1 MPALSAQHLRKAFGS
16 QTVLDDASLTLG
28 RGEKIGLVG
37 ANGAGKSTLVKIL
50 AGVETADAGALTVR
64 RGLMVR
70 YLAQEPELD
79 PDASARAVV
88 EGALTAWRQ
97 ATARHGAVTAQ
108 LGDETFAPSH
118 ENLVNEQAELAE
130 AIARLG
136 GWDRGHEALGF
147 LDKLGVRD
155 VDEPC
160 GIRSGGERRRIALA
174 QLLVASPD
182 VAILDEPTNHLDA
195 DTAAWLEEFLA
206 SQFPGAIVLVTHDRY
221 FLEAVTTRIVEIERG
236 RLLTFAGG
244 YADYLEKK
252 AALLLCE
259 EQTESNRQ
267 NVLRREREWLG
278 RGPKARSTKQKA
290 RILRVQALETQRPA
304 TAGRTGNVTL
314 TTAAAAAPRQGKTL
328 LELRGVQVAPAPGA
342 GHARPGWPGPP
353 DGRPAPPA
361 RRRPRWPSPGPA

>member
-97 ATARHGAVTAQ
+97 ATTRHGAVTAQ

-118 ENLVNEQAELAE
+118 ENLVNEQAELAD

-160 GIRSGGERRRIALA
+160 GIRSG
-174 QLLVASPD
+174 
-182 VAILDEPTNHLDA
+182 
-195 DTAAWLEEFLA
+195 
-206 SQFPGAIVLVTHDRY
+206 
-221 FLEAVTTRIVEIERG
+221 
-236 RLLTFAGG
+236 
-244 YADYLEKK
+244 
-252 AALLLCE
+252 
-259 EQTESNRQ
+259 
-267 NVLRREREWLG
+267 
-278 RGPKARSTKQKA
+278 
-290 RILRVQALETQRPA
+290 
-304 TAGRTGNVTL
+304 
-314 TTAAAAAPRQGKTL
+314 
-328 LELRGVQVAPAPGA
+328 
-342 GHARPGWPGPP
+342 
-353 DGRPAPPA
+353 
-361 RRRPRWPSPGPA
+361 